1 MTFAINFNIS
11 GSEGIIERF
20 QNEDNISEPL
30 REMVQEITNL
40 FGEAT
45 RNAAVVRTGR
55 LQASVMPMITSPYA
69 GTVGMA
75 SFVPYARYNAFG
87 APKRNFLARHAED
100 GVPVVDGYGYTNY
113 AFNTSLKEAWQMA
126 FAARD
131 EVIRRLSE

>member
-1 MTFAINFNIS
+1 MSFALNINIS

-55 LQASVMPMITSPYA
+55 LKASVMPIITSPYA

-87 APKRNFLARHAED
+87 APKRNFLARHAEG
-100 GVPVVDGYGYTNY
+100 GVTIVDGYGYTNY
-113 AFNTSLKEAWQMA
+113 AFNYALREAWLIA
-126 FAARD
+126 FQARD